1 MSVRRSVYS
10 LLIGTVVVVLLAV
23 PSRSQEAPSAAPF
36 DISFFSQTA
45 LRGQTDTQGRLLYLG
60 NSSAS
65 QLWECRIGC
74 IDYDYRL
81 GYYSYAIGQARG
93 GLKCYKS

>member
-23 PSRSQEAPSAAPF
+23 PSRSQEAPSAAPL
-36 DISFFSQTA
+36 DIPFFSQTA
-45 LRGQTDTQGRLLYLG
+45 LRGQTDTQYM
-60 NSSAS
+60 
-65 QLWECRIGC
+65 
-74 IDYDYRL
+74 DYPL
-81 GYYSYAIGQARG
+81 GYCLYPIGQAEEG

>member
-23 PSRSQEAPSAAPF
+23 PSRSQEAPSATPL
-36 DISFFSQTA
+36 DIPFFSQPA

-74 IDYDYRL
+74 MDYPL
-81 GYYSYAIGQARG
+81 GYCLYPIGQA
-93 GLKCYKS
+93 

>member
-23 PSRSQEAPSAAPF
+23 PSRSQEAPSAAPL
-36 DISFFSQTA
+36 DIPFFSQTA

-65 QLWECRIGC
+65 QLWECRIGDM
-74 IDYDYRL
+74 DYPL
-81 GYYSYAIGQARG
+81 GCCLYPIGQAKEG